1 MRDLCNFAI
10 SLFLTTALVGFPLGY
25 RRGASDEAIA
35 KDIEGKI
42 SADPNTRDS
51 PYCQAVAAEE

>member
-10 SLFLTTALVGFPLGY
+10 SLFLTSALVGFPIGCRLGA
-25 RRGASDEAIA
+25 GDKAIG
-35 KDIEGKI
+35 KDIQGKI
-42 SADPNTRDS
+42 SVDPDTKDS